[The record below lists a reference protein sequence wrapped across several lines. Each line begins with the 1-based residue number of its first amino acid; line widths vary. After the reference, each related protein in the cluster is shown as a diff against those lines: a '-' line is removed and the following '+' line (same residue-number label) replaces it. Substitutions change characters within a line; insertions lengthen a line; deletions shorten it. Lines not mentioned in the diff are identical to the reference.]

1 MKLLSSILHITNHFL
16 NFRRQMVYQ
25 SHPLAPLETRPCPL
39 FATSVLMK
47 ILRSLQPISDPLVT
61 TSGTLSI
68 LHCRTVYLRL
78 HILAYQCNPRAPC
91 RTRVWAAAG
100 PILLLILILLRIV
113 SLRRR
118 DKTTPICRLD
128 RAPSHLIIFIV
139 QTMIS
144 AASGPIELL
153 MASKSERGRK

>member
-1 MKLLSSILHITNHFL
+1 MKLLSSILHITNPFL
-16 NFRRQMVYQ
+16 NFRWRIAYQ

-68 LHCRTVYLRL
+68 LHCRMVYLHL

-91 RTRVWAAAG
+91 RSRVMAAAG
-100 PILLLILILLRIV
+100 PILPLILVLLRIL

-118 DKTTPICRLD
+118 DKTTPIYKLD
-128 RAPSHLIIFIV
+128 RGPSHLFIFIV

-144 AASGPIELL
+144 AASSPIELL
-153 MASKSERGRK
+153 MAPKSERGRN